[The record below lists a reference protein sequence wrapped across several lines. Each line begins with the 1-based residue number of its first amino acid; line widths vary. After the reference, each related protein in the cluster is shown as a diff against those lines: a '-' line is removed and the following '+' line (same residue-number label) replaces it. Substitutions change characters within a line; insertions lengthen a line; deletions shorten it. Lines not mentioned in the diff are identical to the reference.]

1 MSEAIWIG
9 AQYSGE
15 NNEIEDH
22 ENFEHGNSLS
32 NLSFRWDEIRGMIGV
47 GDTAKVFAELSY
59 YNRRDDSV
67 RMGNLQRISK
77 SNGFILQSRLINQ
90 AEHRLEL
97 GFHYRSVD
105 YEEEEKEDYISGNL
119 RWNKSF
125 FRNGLILNAYY
136 ELGSGVEPQREFEYV
151 KVTDGTGIY
160 KWTDYNGDGI
170 EQLDEFEV
178 AQYQDEAN
186 YIRVYTNTINYVNT
200 NKNAFNFSMRI
211 RKRAFTNRK

>member
-1 MSEAIWIG
+1 D
-9 AQYSGE
+9 Q
-15 NNEIEDH
+15 
-22 ENFEHGNSLS
+22 
-32 NLSFRWDEIRGMIGV
+32 
-47 GDTAKVFAELSY
+47 
-59 YNRRDDSV
+59 
-67 RMGNLQRISK
+67 
-77 SNGFILQSRLINQ
+77 
-90 AEHRLEL
+90 RLEMMA
-97 GFHYRSVD
+97 HYRSVD
-105 YEEEEKEDYISGNL
+105 YIYEDHPSEDYVTGNI
-119 RWNKSF
+119 RWHRSF
-125 FRNGLILNAYY
+125 FRGGMVVNAFY

-211 RKRAFTNRK
+211 RIKELLQTENDFLKRWMIQSSLQSSNSYLKEGNTLNWNPFENSDLLLGKNKSIRSSFHFNHG